1 MKKSDLTTLLTAATL
16 FLSLGVINAVAQN
29 TDGSPPPDGPS
40 KDRQEKMMKRADLN
54 GDGVIDE
61 TERAAIE
68 AKRRERMSQNPKFL
82 KRADTDGDGK
92 ISDTEWAAAK
102 EKMKDA
108 RKDHGN
114 RGDKMRR
121 HRKGDDGKPQAKTDS
136 QFRRGYV
143 LGKYDTNK
151 DHHLD
156 ASERAAMR
164 TDLDARMRAGMQK
177 HLTRLNQIDADHNG
191 QISDAEWSA
200 AKDSFHQNHPD
211 RPGSRHPGMM
221 PPPPAA

>member
-1 MKKSDLTTLLTAATL
+1 MKKFDLTTLLSAATL

-29 TDGSPPPDGPS
+29 TDGPPPPDGPP

-61 TERAAIE
+61 SERAAME
-68 AKRRERMSQNPKFL
+68 AKHRERMSHNPKFL

-108 RKDHGN
+108 RKEHGKH
-114 RGDKMRR
+114 GDKMRR
-121 HRKGDDGKPQAKTDS
+121 HHKDDDGKPQARADS

-143 LGKYDTNK
+143 LGKYDTNG

-156 ASERAAMR
+156 KTERAAMR
-164 TDLDARMRAGMQK
+164 TDREARMRAGMQK
-177 HLTRLNQIDADHNG
+177 HLTRLNQVDANHDG

-200 AKDSFHQNHPD
+200 AKASFHQNHPD
-211 RPGSRHPGMM
+211 RPGSQRPGMM